1 MQAWSSGL
9 YKSMAGKPAYSNDDL
24 QLLQGGGGGAVVSAE
39 FLYSCSSAGM
49 ASERL
54 DTDDGSIIPLNLQIM
69 AAACLVLVYHFLLS
83 CLYAIW

>member
-24 QLLQGGGGGAVVSAE
+24 QGGGAGAVVSTE

-49 ASERL
+49 ASEPL
-54 DTDDGSIIPLNLQIM
+54 DTDDGRIIPLNLQIM
-69 AAACLVLVYHFLLS
+69 TAACLVLVYHFLLS
-83 CLYAIW
+83 CLYVIW